1 MLYEVSYVTITIALL
16 ITYFVL
22 LRKSN
27 QPEYGSQLEPKH
39 VEINNVRNT
48 YNIIINS
55 VVFEYIRFIFYNEIW
70 YRDVYFMQLIQQN
83 DKYRVNK
90 KHLLILSKK

>member
-48 YNIIINS
+48 SNIIINS